1 MSEWRNREKRR
12 GRIFKD
18 TSPCYQLLEREITF
32 AGTRKIVGMRSGRSS
47 ESGKT
52 LPHLQ
57 EYSSHSEKAWP
68 PSNRARDAFPRNSAS
83 LPRADESNIYQKGP
97 FPLPHQRRPVSGNSS
112 TLTQRKSLPEYF
124 ALLTFPVWLTKMRII
139 SVPGMW
145 GSIKCS
151 GIYEFSPTSGPGR
164 QTCLPDRPIESNKF

>member
-18 TSPCYQLLEREITF
+18 TSPSYQLLEREITF
-32 AGTRKIVGMRSGRSS
+32 AGTRKIVGMRSRRSS

-57 EYSSHSEKAWP
+57 EYSIHSEKACP
-68 PSNRARDAFPRNSAS
+68 PSKRHEMPFRENSAS
-83 LPRADESNIYQKGP
+83 LRRADESNIYQKGP

-112 TLTQRKSLPEYF
+112 TLTQKKSLPEYF
-124 ALLTFPVWLTKMRII
+124 APLTFPVWLSKMIII

-164 QTCLPDRPIESNKF
+164 QTRLADRPIASNKL